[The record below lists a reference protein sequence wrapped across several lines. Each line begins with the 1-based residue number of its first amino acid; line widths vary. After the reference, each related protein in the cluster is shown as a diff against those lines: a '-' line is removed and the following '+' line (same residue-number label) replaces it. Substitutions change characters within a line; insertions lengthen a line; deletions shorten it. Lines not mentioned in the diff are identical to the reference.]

1 MCKSVS
7 LSVPGRDDDSKS
19 LETLCNDEGKNVNLL
34 NNLALVYYAFPSH
47 LL

>member
-1 MCKSVS
+1 MCESVS
-7 LSVPGRDDDSKS
+7 LSVPGREDVSKS
-19 LETLCNDEGKNVNLL
+19 LDPLCNEEGKNVNLL